1 MSDFD
6 KLFTKK
12 KKKKKNAQNVD
23 SEKGHGAIEKRAWC
37 GAIVKV
43 ANGNTTMFH
52 RPNQENHLFRTTL

>member
-6 KLFTKK
+6 KLFT
-12 KKKKKNAQNVD
+12 KKNAQNVD

-52 RPNQENHLFRTTL
+52 RPNQEIIFSVRHYDTK